1 MAQEDIGSRT
11 GFILVGLMDIVLSI
25 KTIPNDYPYTYG
37 IILTSVRFHQ
47 RPTSGQDSEGKSLQN
62 N

>member
-25 KTIPNDYPYTYG
+25 KTIPNV
-37 IILTSVRFHQ
+37 LLL
-47 RPTSGQDSEGKSLQN
+47 RP
-62 N
+62 